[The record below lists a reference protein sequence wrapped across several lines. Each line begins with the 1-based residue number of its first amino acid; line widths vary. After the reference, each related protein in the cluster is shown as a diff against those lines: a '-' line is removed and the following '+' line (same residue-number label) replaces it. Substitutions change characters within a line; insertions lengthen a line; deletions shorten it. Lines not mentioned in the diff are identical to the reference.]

1 MKTFFSTKQFNYD
14 PATRTFMADMSTLD
28 EGGKKQ
34 VFGHVYSDACDCG
47 MYLVSHRTGEKV
59 PFVLDESWNVHG
71 GGDHHTWRLNIEP
84 EYAHDH
90 PHCAGLKILIFNT

>member
-1 MKTFFSTKQFNYD
+1 MKTFFNTKQFNYD

-34 VFGHVYSDACDCG
+34 VFGRVYSDACDCG

-59 PFVLDESWNVHG
+59 PFVLDERENDDGERRVWTLKV
-71 GGDHHTWRLNIEP
+71 EP
-84 EYAHDH
+84 DFARQN
-90 PHCAGLKILIFNT
+90 PHCSGLKITIFNT